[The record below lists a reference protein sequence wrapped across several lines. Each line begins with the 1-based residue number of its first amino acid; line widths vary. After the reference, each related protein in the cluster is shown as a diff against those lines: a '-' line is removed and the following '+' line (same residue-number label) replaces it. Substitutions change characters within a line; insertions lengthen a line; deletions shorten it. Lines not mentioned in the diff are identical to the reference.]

1 MRSAGARSAGRPWP
15 QPASALPLLLLVSC
29 ALQLLCATVAA
40 QAQSSYSSTGAA
52 DADPATVLTVT
63 LSLNMNPNLPLP
75 ANFSTEL
82 LADLSIGLGVRPD
95 RIALGRLGGA
105 TSSSGSASVGTSI
118 TFSVLPST
126 NSSEPTPPQV
136 LTVIQDQFAARA
148 GPLLSGTH
156 TRLLNTAYLLVIST
170 GEPSVATSS
179 STASNQA
186 TRAASRGWAAS
197 VAVLFLSTLFAV
209 RQWG

>member
-1 MRSAGARSAGRPWP
+1 
-15 QPASALPLLLLVSC
+15 VH
-29 ALQLLCATVAA
+29 
-40 QAQSSYSSTGAA
+40 AQSSSSTGGGE
-52 DADPATVLTVT
+52 DPAVLTVT

-82 LADLSIGLGVRPD
+82 LADLSSGLGVRAD
-95 RIALGRLGGA
+95 RISLGRLGGA

-118 TFSVLPST
+118 TFSVLPSS

-136 LTVIQDQFAARA
+136 LTTIQEQFAARA

-179 STASNQA
+179 STASNHA
-186 TRAASRGWAAS
+186 ARAAGTRGWTAWI
-197 VAVLFLSTLFAV
+197 AVLFLNALFAV
-209 RQWG
+209 RQLG